1 MHKTLLSAL
10 AAATFFAGGTFAD
23 RAAAMPLAAPASGTA
38 LAEKAAIICG
48 GNGCAPVQTKQTQ
61 HHKFQ
66 PLGYTKPLPQGAL
79 PQNTLPQSTLPL
91 KL

>member
-1 MHKTLLSAL
+1 MRKTLLSAL
-10 AAATFFAGGTFAD
+10 AAAIILSGGLLAD
-23 RAAAMPLAAPASGTA
+23 RTAAMPLAPVSVTT
-38 LAEKAAIICG
+38 LVEKAAIICG

>member
-10 AAATFFAGGTFAD
+10 AAATLFAGGTFAD
-23 RAAAMPLAAPASGTA
+23 RAAAMPLAPPPSGA
-38 LAEKAAIICG
+38 GLIEKAAIICG
-48 GNGCAPVQTKQTQ
+48 GTGCAPVQTKQIQ
-61 HHKFQ
+61 RKKFQ

-79 PQNTLPQSTLPL
+79 PAATTTP

>member
-10 AAATFFAGGTFAD
+10 AAATLFAGGTFAD
-23 RAAAMPLAAPASGTA
+23 RTAAMPLAAPPNGMA
-38 LAEKAAIICG
+38 LVEKAAIICG
-48 GNGCAPVQTKQTQ
+48 GNGCAPVQIKQIQ
-61 HHKFQ
+61 RKKFQ

-79 PQNTLPQSTLPL
+79 PQSTLPP